1 MQDLRVLILCTVRH
15 IKEVKEYRFTQ
26 SGAFQVSLPHTW
38 KSFSH
43 FILGYES
50 FAHVITIN
58 IKKAGWKLEVVC
70 SIKLYSTS

>member
-1 MQDLRVLILCTVRH
+1 MQDSRLLILCTVH
-15 IKEVKEYRFTQ
+15 HFKEVKEYRFTQ
-26 SGAFQVSLPHTW
+26 SGAFQVSLQHTW

-50 FAHVITIN
+50 FVHVITIN
-58 IKKAGWKLEVVC
+58 IKKADWKLEVVC